1 MKNVTCRKLLIDRQK
16 APENLGTLKD
26 ITLYGSF
33 EFQHLYCGGKNNN
46 NNKQIS
52 IKKQIIWN
60 NRNICIDGKLIYIKS
75 W

>member
-33 EFQHLYCGGKNNN
+33 EFQNCGGKNNN

-52 IKKQIIWN
+52 IKIIIIWN
-60 NRNICIDGKLIYIKS
+60 NRNICSDGKLIYIKS

>member
-1 MKNVTCRKLLIDRQK
+1 MKNVPCRKLLIDRQK

-33 EFQHLYCGGKNNN
+33 EFQHCGGKNNN

-52 IKKQIIWN
+52 IKKPN
-60 NRNICIDGKLIYIKS
+60 NLEQPYRMYWWKTDLC
-75 W
+75 

>member
-33 EFQHLYCGGKNNN
+33 EFQHCGGKNNN

-52 IKKQIIWN
+52 IKKT
-60 NRNICIDGKLIYIKS
+60 K
-75 W
+75 